1 MITPV
6 PPVRPDDAEI
16 WGSSLKEPSTTSYLS
31 SSHQRH
37 SRRFSHFNRLVR
49 LCYLCSTVASPIN
62 TGLFFVHFAKNS
74 RPKKL
79 KILAF
84 GQKLKGF
91 FAKNSR
97 LWGPILK
104 MTKKLK
110 NHKTEGYKAQSKQSQ
125 KNSKSK
131 QSTNLNASLWLG
143 LLDPC

>member
-1 MITPV
+1 MKFLIFF
-6 PPVRPDDAEI
+6 EI
-16 WGSSLKEPSTTSYLS
+16 FEIFWNFLKLMKKISNSFTIQINQTTLSTLTALTCLTTLTSLTTLY
-31 SSHQRH
+31 
-37 SRRFSHFNRLVR
+37 
-49 LCYLCSTVASPIN
+49 SP
-62 TGLFFVHFAKNS
+62 GLFFVHFAKNS

-84 GQKLKGF
+84 GQKLNGF

-110 NHKTEGYKAQSKQSQ
+110 NHKTQGYEAQSKQSQ
-125 KNSKSK
+125 KTSNSK
-131 QSTNLNASLWLG
+131 QSINLNASLWLG